1 METVEKKGPD
11 IDRIRSIY
19 DEHEVRAATY
29 QGRDLT
35 NAERLNLGLDALV
48 EVCRNDGR
56 SIADFER
63 ASEAMQEQINK
74 GETLG
79 VAVSAGVE
87 SFGQEQ

>member
-1 METVEKKGPD
+1 METVEKKVPD

-48 EVCRNDGR
+48 AVCRDDGR

>member
-1 METVEKKGPD
+1 MEAVEKKVPD
-11 IDRIRSIY
+11 SDQIRKIY

-35 NAERLNLGLDALV
+35 NAERLNLGLDALI
-48 EVCRNDGR
+48 EACGKAGR

-63 ASEAMQEQINK
+63 AAEAMQEQIRK